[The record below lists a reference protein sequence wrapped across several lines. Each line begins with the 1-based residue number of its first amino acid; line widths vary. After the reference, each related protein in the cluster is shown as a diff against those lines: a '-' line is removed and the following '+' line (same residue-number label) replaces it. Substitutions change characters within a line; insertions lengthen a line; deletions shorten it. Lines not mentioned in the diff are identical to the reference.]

1 MTVLWC
7 IYDTTSRERFLLVT
21 VFSSLS
27 QDVRTSVRESDLEA
41 KAMLQLAGK
50 TLHSE
55 GMDDNIDETWDKK
68 TNEKKE

>member
-1 MTVLWC
+1 M
-7 IYDTTSRERFLLVT
+7 RR
-21 VFSSLS
+21 
-27 QDVRTSVRESDLEA
+27 SVRESDLEA

-55 GMDDNIDETWDKK
+55 GMDENVDEEWHKK

>member
-1 MTVLWC
+1 
-7 IYDTTSRERFLLVT
+7 
-21 VFSSLS
+21 
-27 QDVRTSVRESDLEA
+27 VRTSVRESDLEA

>member
-1 MTVLWC
+1 
-7 IYDTTSRERFLLVT
+7 
-21 VFSSLS
+21 
-27 QDVRTSVRESDLEA
+27 
-41 KAMLQLAGK
+41 MLQLAGK